1 MYTYLQ
7 YITMVLNCLLPVY
20 KINSPIEYEGEMKL
34 KIVCKIDNGARYL
47 IRIEMNVC

>member
-7 YITMVLNCLLPVY
+7 YITMVSSCLLY
-20 KINSPIEYEGEMKL
+20 KINSPIEYEDYLGI
-34 KIVCKIDNGARYL
+34 KIVWKIDNGARYL